1 MAKPNLIGP
10 GAHKKELTSL
20 LRDNAR
26 RHRLSRVFSD
36 FVELSALTVSNRVD
50 KLQFDKREA
59 RYLEIVGCYERE
71 EVERFPIMFAV
82 LVDWL
87 ACGFSD
93 CLGDLFM
100 SLELG
105 DNFKGQFF
113 TPYSLASLMAALT
126 IGDATD
132 QVARKGFITFN
143 EPACGAAGMLIA
155 CAEAINAQQLDH
167 TRHMHAIAIDIDA
180 TAVHMAYLQL
190 SLLGVPAIVIH
201 GNALTLKEYGH
212 WVTPMH
218 VFGGWDFR
226 LRRAEAQRQAVELL
240 GAAEPA
246 PAHIEPELDA
256 TEAHADEEAEADHAE
271 AAATADAMANA
282 TREIVA
288 QRAEQ
293 LGLFS

>member
-1 MAKPNLIGP
+1 MAKANLIGP

-26 RHRLSRVFSD
+26 RHRLSTVFSD
-36 FVELSALTVSNRVD
+36 FVELGALAVSNKVD
-50 KLQFDKREA
+50 KLQYDKREA
-59 RYLEIVGCYERE
+59 RYLEIVGRYERE
-71 EVERFPIMFAV
+71 EVERFPIMFGLLA
-82 LVDWL
+82 DWL

-113 TPYSLASLMAALT
+113 TPYSVSSLMAALT
-126 IGDATD
+126 IGDATSE
-132 QVARKGFITFN
+132 VERKGFITFN
-143 EPACGAAGMLIA
+143 EPACGSAGMLIA
-155 CAEAINAQQLDH
+155 CAEALTAQQLDH

-218 VFGGWDFR
+218 VLGGWDCR
-226 LRRAEAQRQAVELL
+226 LRRAEALRQAVELL
-240 GAAEPA
+240 SAAEPA
-246 PAHIEPELDA
+246 PVHIEPELAA
-256 TEAHADEEAEADHAE
+256 TDPSADEEPEPHHAG
-271 AAATADAMANA
+271 ASATADAMANA